1 MEDLGNLVTRVPLAP
16 VKREKMS
23 QAQLEELVSREVKVS
38 KFSKKNLFQAF
49 PKSPEKREKVKL
61 YQMGKQELEELLK
74 KQRDLLRNKSLVANL
89 PDKVRFV
96 PYELIWIN
104 FFNICFRAKRLKIE

>member
-23 QAQLEELVSREVKVS
+23 QAQLEELVSREVKFINWLKVIV
-38 KFSKKNLFQAF
+38 QAF

-74 KQRDLLRNKSLVANL
+74 KQRGLLSNKSLVANL
-89 PDKVRFV
+89 PDKVRTF
-96 PYELIWIN
+96 PDHRY
-104 FFNICFRAKRLKIE
+104 KRFIRVKR